1 MIQQKDKNAARK
13 IVHDRVR
20 KKIVGSEARPRF
32 NVFRSLKHIYVQII
46 DDDTG
51 HTLVAASTME
61 EAIKAQIGEMNKRE
75 QAKFVGK
82 IAAERALAKEIK
94 QVVFDRGGYLYTGR
108 VAEVAAGAR
117 EAGLDF

>member
-1 MIQQKDKNAARK
+1 MIQQKDNNAARK
-13 IVHDRVR
+13 IVHARVR

>member
-61 EAIKAQIGEMNKRE
+61 EAIKAQIGAMNKRE